1 MRSRNL
7 PHKDRILERPMSVHV
22 CERHRASHRGSI
34 DEGIF
39 NMSFLSPLSRR
50 RPSVRP
56 SLFLQPRLKL
66 FDHQLILPAR
76 ARPLPRP
83 PPPPPPL
90 PCKGAAKSEE
100 DYDSKSRLRIGALS
114 QPRMRIAVASSS
126 KEPSRLPTEPGARE
140 RACHLKHVVIGI
152 ATTRTTDICD

>member
-1 MRSRNL
+1 
-7 PHKDRILERPMSVHV
+7 MSVCSRDTV
-22 CERHRASHRGSI
+22 RVTVVRSTKEFSI
-34 DEGIF
+34 CP
-39 NMSFLSPLSRR
+39 SFLLCRVVV
-50 RPSVRP
+50 RPSVRPRP

-100 DYDSKSRLRIGALS
+100 DYDSKSSLRIGALS